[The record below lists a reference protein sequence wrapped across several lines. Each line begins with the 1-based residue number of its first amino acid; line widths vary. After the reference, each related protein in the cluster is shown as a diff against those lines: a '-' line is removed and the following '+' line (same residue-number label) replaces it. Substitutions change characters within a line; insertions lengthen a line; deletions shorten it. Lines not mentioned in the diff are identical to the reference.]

1 MVKSIAERT
10 CTERSPVEERKRR
23 GEGEN
28 GTDEEGNRHGDR
40 GKQCSHVMRFI
51 ELDCVVLV

>member
-1 MVKSIAERT
+1 M
-10 CTERSPVEERKRR
+10 VEERKRR